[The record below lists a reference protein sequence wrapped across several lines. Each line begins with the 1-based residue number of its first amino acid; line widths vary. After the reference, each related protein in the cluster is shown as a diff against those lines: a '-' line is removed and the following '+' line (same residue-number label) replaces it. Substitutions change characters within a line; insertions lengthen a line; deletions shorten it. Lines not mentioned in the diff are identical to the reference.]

1 VFNLLTEISMQAINM
16 KTGFSV
22 RNALAT
28 MLGLCLVLASAG
40 AMAGGSHGHGHGHD
54 SRVQKGTIRCGGN
67 HFVRLNGTA
76 GQELHYVNYVFRNR
90 SSKGNISVDRLVFF
104 DATGNLL
111 YDSQISGFPAFSNQ
125 VLGPGD
131 QLLKP
136 NQTGQLDV
144 ATFLPYLAPWQRPMQ
159 LEVRWSS
166 RDRALPLSVDLI
178 RLVNLMDPNTQAKG
192 AETTRDSQDCDSLE
206 DLD

>member
-1 VFNLLTEISMQAINM
+1 MQAINM
-16 KTGFSV
+16 KTGFSI
-22 RNALAT
+22 RNAMAT
-28 MLGLCLVLASAG
+28 MLGLCLVLATAG
-40 AMAGGSHGHGHGHD
+40 AMAGSSRDRDDRHGHD
-54 SRVQKGTIRCGGN
+54 SRVQRGTIRCGGN

-111 YDSQISGFPAFSNQ
+111 YDSQISGFPAFSNF

-131 QLLKP
+131 QVLKP

-144 ATFLPYLAPWQRPMQ
+144 ATFLPYLAPSQRPMQ
-159 LEVRWSS
+159 LEVTWSS

-206 DLD
+206 DQD